1 MTKIFT
7 GYGTYPFKRISVEIK
22 LGLLLLFL
30 WPSVIFG
37 QTTTQTINTTGAGSF
52 VVPAGVT
59 HITVEVWGGGGGG
72 GNSANSTTNGGGGGG
87 GGAYSRKVFSGAL
100 PASYNYFVGAGGA
113 GAPGSSTTAAGPGQ
127 DSWFDSNTSLMAQG
141 GTQGNNN
148 INGSGSRGTGGLAS
162 AGFGDIKFNGG
173 DGANA
178 TDNVG
183 AAGGGSAGTAS
194 DGTDAS
200 GTDQTAAVTDGGT
213 GGNGGTSGNPAGPG
227 GTPGGGGG
235 GSNDIAAEAGGNGG
249 NGQIRITYVRPTA
262 TIARLTPASATTNQS
277 TVTFLVTFSE
287 TVTGVSVT
295 DFVKAGTATATLN
308 AVNAVSGTQYE
319 VEFTGVGG
327 NGNLNLDFDSPSIV
341 NASGNSFSIATG
353 ITSEEEYTIDTQ
365 GPVPTNVTSPDANGS
380 FVLGQSIDI
389 TIQFNDI
396 VTVTGTPQL
405 TLETGA
411 VDRIVNYVSGSGT
424 NTILFTYTVASGDVT
439 ADLDYIAASPLAL
452 NGGSITDAVG
462 NNASLVLPA
471 AGGAG
476 SLGANKALVVDGVQ
490 PTVTNVTSDKANGTY
505 TTGEV
510 IDIDVVFS
518 HTVNVTGTPQITLE
532 TGTTDRVVN
541 YSSGSGSNT
550 LTFNY
555 TVQLGDVSS
564 DLDYIG
570 TNALQLNG
578 GVIERANGNDAILTL
593 ATPGAANS
601 LGANKALVLDAQ
613 PFVTQV
619 SASTANGAY
628 NVPDVIDVTVTFSE
642 NVIVTGFPQI
652 ELELG
657 ATDRMATYLSGST
670 TNVLTFRYIV
680 QPGDNSLD
688 LDYTGT
694 GALSLNGGTIV
705 DGAALAAVLTLP
717 TPGAAGSLGAN
728 KNIVID
734 TTPPA
739 APSAPDLLTADDT
752 GFDNDDNI
760 INLTS
765 GITLTGTSEPNA
777 SIEVFEGAS
786 SKGTTTADGSGNWTL
801 DITLTAG
808 THNTFTAVATDAAG
822 NVGVAS
828 TALASIIVDTTPPT
842 TGAMSFNLNPGG
854 NGNPETITWTFSEN
868 VTNINNGSGTTLGN
882 FTMTGFSRSPGS
894 YDGIATQAYNHA
906 APRRGTLT
914 ANTNNSN
921 WDANIQISYS
931 AGNIYDVAGNPMAAI
946 VNQTPGD
953 IEPPVLIT
961 GLIFNPDGAGND
973 IITFQV
979 SETLNLTDNTA
990 VAGFTVSTGSIL
1002 SAIYSGKGTTNT
1014 ITLTANGNVWNQDVT
1029 VIYDNGTGTARDVAN
1044 NHITFPSSF
1053 PGEPILIKSVSPFGI
1068 YSNNANSSQYSTTG
1082 NTITVQFTTSRV
1094 PTSTPTV
1101 NFPGIGAAVSVTGAG
1116 TVPNPYIAT
1125 SPVIPGSLAEGA
1137 IPFSITVVETGK
1149 STTTT
1154 FTTDGSSV
1162 VHDKTAPTI
1171 SPVTIS
1177 SNNANSSARAKVG
1190 DVVTLSFTVSEALA
1204 ATPTVTIAGRSA
1216 TVGNAG
1222 LDYTATLTLDGSETE
1237 GTLPFNI
1244 SVADA
1249 TAGNAA
1255 SATATTNASS
1265 ITYDKTVPTVD
1276 DIVLPD
1282 ANPNN
1287 TNSVDFTVTFTE
1299 SVTGVDAGD
1308 FSATGTA
1315 AGGTSIGVS
1324 GSGDTYT
1331 VTVSNITATG
1341 TIGLSLNDNNSI
1353 EDVADNRLGGPAAGD
1368 GNFSSASSY
1377 TMILPEP
1384 PNHVTN
1390 FQVTTATSNSI
1401 TLTWTDATGSPAP
1414 TGYLVTV
1421 SRSGSPAPAP
1431 ADFGT
1436 PIANQ
1441 TDLVNNTTG
1450 YLNVNPGV
1458 QTATFS
1464 NLASGAS
1471 YIFEIYPYTNSGAN
1485 IDFKI
1490 DGSIPTD
1497 TEVTP
1502 TATLSSIVLNSTPV
1516 TISSLMDGNPSTE
1529 KAAVMQFTIYDDGQN
1544 PISPN
1549 VMTLH
1554 PNFVA
1559 QESITFNLADELT
1572 LANGASLTG
1581 FSVSSGAIATAVYS
1595 GKGTTNTITLTST
1608 GDGQWN
1614 SSTTVSYSATT
1625 GNAEFV
1631 SLGKMQSIENHSV
1644 VAVTDFVDQIFD
1656 TPGTYIVPAGV
1667 TKIVVEAWGAGGG
1680 GGALITAN
1688 GNGGGGGAGGNYV
1701 RSLLTVT
1708 PGASLNVLVGTG
1720 GTGAANSTTCC
1731 PDGQQGGSSSFGGTM
1746 VVATGGYGGV
1756 ASDSRAGGSVN
1767 TFGNIGDV
1775 VFLGGAGGQGGAGVG
1790 ATGGG
1795 GGSSGGYQSAGNQG
1809 TSNPCFGCS
1818 APGGSAPVLG
1828 GAGGAGVISANGG
1841 NGFLPGG
1848 GGGGTGGNSIGFSAG
1863 NGANGRVRIVRSN
1876 ASAAAGP
1883 DDWSADN
1890 SPLKFNQLVISQG
1903 AGNSAALANWQNI
1916 IAGAEL
1922 FDGTNT
1928 ISDGVGGVS
1937 VQINPDNIT
1946 FLNIPSSNPTDVG
1959 FVPDA
1964 NGSAS
1969 SKTYTLR
1976 IWLRDDLS
1984 NTLAATVDGLNLAFR
1999 LNPASGITYNDV
2011 SNSNQ
2016 QSSRLVTPH
2025 PVLESGAK
2033 EIQVEASQL
2042 VYRTPGV
2049 PPATPTDVP
2058 PSIGVGIALSNV
2070 SGQDIEV
2077 YALDA
2082 NNNLD
2087 LDYNGSA
2094 TITTAPA
2101 YGQSTGTLPF
2111 SSGKLSLDPFFFTT
2125 GTTSLVNTTQITV
2138 AGPVTPATNNA
2149 VSSPI
2154 APLISSLT
2162 TITAGPTVETGSVI
2176 SSMATQLTGAVAP
2189 QQNALQNFDFII
2201 SDDVGANTTTFSNND
2216 NLPTRFTHLTIAQ
2229 GTGNDAALADWTDV
2243 IAMAELKS
2251 GAFTAAGTIGASTI
2265 TFGPLLNAGIND
2277 LGYVADGGSK
2287 TYTLRIALRSNV
2299 TDPDIIDA
2307 KDFVFEITTAGITL
2321 SATPSASSFIQTAQA
2336 VNSGDGNNLIQVT
2349 ATQLDFIN
2357 QWASGANQNY
2367 DAALAPTPTAKARDA
2382 NGNLDIGYNT
2392 PVTVATAAP
2401 ATYPLASNTVN
2412 VLNGLISF
2420 DANLRVT
2427 SAGNG
2432 TNGATTS
2439 LVLSDG
2445 SLTGNSNTFTLNYSN
2460 TSDIVR
2466 DGTFSRTSNILAI
2479 NNQEASDLTA
2489 ANSIA
2494 IDRFILRDG
2503 GASNDGD
2510 GTPTRLS
2517 QITLNISNHTLIR
2530 RIGLYDE
2537 TNTEI
2542 KELTN
2547 TSFAANGDITFGA
2560 FDNPFEAADDDRTT
2574 KLLTVRVSFAS
2585 ALTDNEQINVR
2596 VLGALSQPVSSQLI
2610 PVISIG
2616 PATLAGDENRI
2627 EVVASRIDFI
2637 NPPTPPGSTTAS
2649 LNSNF
2654 AVTVHAR
2661 DALGN
2666 LDLDFTAGA
2675 STITALTNV
2684 SGATMSS
2691 TPAVVGSNFTN
2702 GVFTFPANFQFT
2714 SGNNNDDVTL
2724 TIEAGGISSSPLGI
2738 TPLITLTSSF
2748 ESVLV
2753 VDPLFTPV
2761 LDIPYISNQD
2771 ISTQGTSFE
2780 LTRFRLNDGDGTTP
2794 DLDGAP
2800 TNIDDLTLSITNPG
2814 NVRALGI
2821 YLGSTLIQSRTN
2833 AQFVAGSP
2841 TTVTFENLSASLV
2854 APDDGNIVFTIR
2866 ASFFDTPA
2874 QITDNEEIQ
2883 VRVVNVTQSGG
2894 SQFNNLV
2901 ANPIGG
2907 VTDGAVSASNVQ
2919 IEVLA
2924 TRLDF
2929 TTQPEAFEGINQP
2942 LATPPVVE
2950 ARDANGVV
2958 DLDQNNLGTL
2968 TSSAGLSTTS
2978 LPFVNGV
2985 MAMTGLQYI
2994 SPGIGTLTVASTN
3007 SVGNA
3012 IASNA
3017 GGSTACSPVDV
3028 IHVTA
3033 NLIPAGTGGVLGTPN
3048 IKGGSIGAVILG
3060 FTFQADYVTVS
3071 EPTLNGFS
3079 ITFDNPYKSGGSDVL
3094 KNFKV
3099 FESTNGTFAGSTDIA
3114 ALTGSIV
3121 QAESGVF
3128 LPGNFDQLNITFA
3141 TPRTLYQ
3148 AGVPRS
3154 YFLVADVDVTA
3165 NISTPAMTARLI
3177 DRGFGHP
3184 TNNHILTSKGSATA
3198 EVIGQTYS
3206 FASTR
3211 PPQLVSSSPANGQL
3225 NVDPALGQ
3233 IDLFFD
3239 VDVLT
3244 FDGVAQLYDR
3254 KYNKLIATLPALN
3267 GVFNG
3272 DINDLASQ
3280 TVTPLSFDIPAGVVL
3295 KPDSLYYL
3303 RIAPGSYDP
3312 VSGTGTGISDEGQN
3326 FYGGISYNGTL
3337 YFKISSPN
3345 PPNMVST
3352 DANKYF
3358 VSNSA
3363 AVFNASFDQFGKGF
3377 YLVIDKALAGTYT
3390 APTNAEIA
3398 NPNVLNPAYVTH
3410 GTFDIQQLSPNLQSV
3425 AFSADL
3431 NPGGTYDVW
3440 IYAQNDA
3447 QPTPIAVSAPYGK
3460 VSPHTPG
3467 SAGPT
3472 ITLNVPAVIT
3482 SNSNRPIIQV
3492 CPNSKAIVTDAIVIG
3507 ESAPGEFNGGA
3518 QNFNLLLP
3526 TGFQFDLNDLPNVV
3540 LSGTDFSSAPTV
3552 SFVNATIL
3560 NIAFTNLGT
3569 ASLDNIIIS
3578 DFTILAS
3585 EPGAISSITRFAGSG
3600 LGSVPD
3606 GTVLATL
3613 FAKPVTVQEFTN
3625 TYTTGNDFSGVG
3637 LGGRIINVIPDNFN
3651 LPSAEVRLL
3660 PSIVPE
3666 TDYGPSFFSGP
3677 GVTNDIL
3684 NLTGV
3689 ALNTAFDISM
3699 THTDLNGCISTTTE
3713 QYLVYDH
3720 QAAIPII
3727 GTEACITN
3735 INFPSGDSPHLDSP
3749 ILNFNAKAGYFL
3761 VELFANI
3768 PASAT
3773 AQSQIMFG
3781 PDWQNLVSQI
3791 PYVVSTNG
3799 DYKNYK
3805 WDYSVILNAV
3815 TESGGAISVNPY
3827 NNNVFADT
3835 TINNRPYWRGGSLGV
3850 VEFTGR
3856 YRNTADLSVEVPF
3869 RQEVELF
3876 VPPIPVIEVSQS
3888 SAMAGSTPIFCETGS
3903 GDVIINGFPL
3913 ATAGVSTGFFVLR
3926 DSATN
3931 AVIYNATTPVAGFR
3945 DNSNGTANLAPAT
3958 LAATLNALEANRG
3971 YRTLLVE
3978 YTFQENNSPCSGTG
3992 RAYLRIAPNPVAA
4005 FSFAS
4010 EITENT
4016 PLGTEACE
4024 GIRVN
4029 FDGSSSSIAQGTIA
4043 EYRWNFG
4050 DATGSSGSNPNDA
4063 TGTTA
4068 SHTYNTSAVYL
4079 PTLTARST
4087 FGCTSAPA
4095 DATLNVGSIP
4105 VVDFTFEGVSTADA
4119 ISFESESVLN
4129 SASAVNDNFARLRW
4143 TYGNGN
4149 SQNVDANFT
4158 NPVTNIYATAG
4169 IYTVNLRVTSVIGCT
4184 DDIDKTIIV
4193 VPRVT
4198 PTGAAAYNEG
4208 FESNDGGWQT
4218 SGLGSSASTWAA
4230 GEPSKTT
4237 IQVNQTTGRRIWTT
4251 NLNGS
4256 YGPSE
4261 RSALYSPSFDLRQL
4275 DRPMISFNHFVSL
4288 AGGEGVVVEFSTDN
4302 KNLAD
4307 ATKTW
4312 KVLGKVGSGVAWY
4325 DANGLSSQPGGSGNT
4340 SGLGWTGIG
4349 TDWKESKNILD
4360 TIPSI
4365 EKERVVFRFAV
4376 ATQTSNPSLGGFAID
4391 NIRIGNRTRTV
4402 LVENFRNLGGNVSVE
4417 STESANLRTFKNGAV
4432 GTRLVK
4438 LNYHVGFPERDPFN
4452 LDNPQDPSSRAL
4464 YYNIKSTPIVRM
4476 DGDGEPG
4483 LFSTWGSRYYDE
4495 QTLKLSN
4502 ALLTPN
4508 VDVATDG
4515 SINVDVTV
4523 QAVGR
4528 TLPANATILHVA
4540 LVEKLVPRNNLPQAM
4555 RDLVRTN
4562 EDDFEYVL
4570 KKMLPSARGTRLTQT
4585 LTADEN
4591 RDSDPIVMSDFSWT
4605 PDESRIYSDSLAV
4618 VVFLQDETTKEVYQA
4633 EIHKF
4638 LYRPAQI
4645 TGLEPGLTIS
4655 DVTLYP
4661 NPADEEVTIVLP
4673 RAAVADVNV
4682 QLYDQAGRA
4691 LQQTS
4696 IPKGDREK
4704 TLNVKDLPASLYL
4717 IKLEENG
4724 VVTLKRAMVVHRN

>member
-1 MTKIFT
+1 M
-7 GYGTYPFKRISVEIK
+7 
-22 LGLLLLFL
+22 
-30 WPSVIFG
+30 
-37 QTTTQTINTTGAGSF
+37 
-52 VVPAGVT
+52 
-59 HITVEVWGGGGGG
+59 
-72 GNSANSTTNGGGGGG
+72 
-87 GGAYSRKVFSGAL
+87 
-100 PASYNYFVGAGGA
+100 
-113 GAPGSSTTAAGPGQ
+113 
-127 DSWFDSNTSLMAQG
+127 
-141 GTQGNNN
+141 
-148 INGSGSRGTGGLAS
+148 
-162 AGFGDIKFNGG
+162 
-173 DGANA
+173 
-178 TDNVG
+178 
-183 AAGGGSAGTAS
+183 
-194 DGTDAS
+194 
-200 GTDQTAAVTDGGT
+200 
-213 GGNGGTSGNPAGPG
+213 
-227 GTPGGGGG
+227 
-235 GSNDIAAEAGGNGG
+235 
-249 NGQIRITYVRPTA
+249 RPTA
-262 TIARLTPASATTNQS
+262 TITRLNPLSATTNQS
-277 TVTFLVTFSE
+277 TVTFRVTFSE
-287 TVTGVSVT
+287 AVTGVSVS
-295 DFVKAGTATATLN
+295 DFAKAGTAAGTLD
-308 AVNAVSGTQYE
+308 AVNPISGTEYN
-319 VEFTGVGG
+319 VVFTGVGG
-327 NGNLNLDFDSPSIV
+327 TGNLNLDFNAPTIV
-341 NASGNSFSIATG
+341 NASGNSFSTATG

-365 GPVPTNVTSPDANGS
+365 GPTPTNVTSTASNGTY
-380 FVLGQSIDI
+380 VLGQSIDI
-389 TIQFNDI
+389 TIQFDDL
-396 VTVTGTPQL
+396 VTVSGVPQL

-411 VDRIVNYVSGSGT
+411 VDRVINYVSGTGT
-424 NTILFTYTVASGDVT
+424 NTILFSYTVLSGDAA
-439 ADLDYIAASPLAL
+439 ADLDYIAASPLSL
-452 NGGSITDAVG
+452 NGGSITDAIG
-462 NNASLVLPA
+462 NNASLTLPA
-471 AGGAG
+471 PGAAG
-476 SLGANKALVVDGVQ
+476 SLGDNKNLVVDGVQ
-490 PTVTNVTSDKANGTY
+490 PTVTNVTSDKADGTY

-518 HTVNVTGTPQITLE
+518 HVVNVTGTPQITIE
-532 TGTTDRVVN
+532 TGAVDRVIN
-541 YSSGSGSNT
+541 YSSGTGTNT

-555 TVQLGDVSS
+555 TVQLGDVSA
-564 DLDYIG
+564 DLDYLS
-570 TNALQLNG
+570 TSALQLNG
-578 GVIERANGNDAILTL
+578 GIIERSNGNDATLTL
-593 ATPGAANS
+593 ATPGAPNS
-601 LGANKALVLDAQ
+601 LGANKAIVLDPQ

-619 SASTANGAY
+619 SASTSNGAY
-628 NVPDVIDVTVTFSE
+628 NALDVIDVTVTFSE
-642 NVIVTGFPQI
+642 TVAVTGFPQI

-657 ATDRMATYLSGST
+657 ATDRLATYVSGSGT
-670 TNVLTFRYIV
+670 STLTFQYTV
-680 QPGDNSLD
+680 QAGDNSAD

-694 GALSLNGGTIV
+694 GALTLNAGTIV
-705 DGAALAAVLTLP
+705 DASALAAVLTLP

-728 KNIVID
+728 KSIIID

-739 APSAPDLLTADDT
+739 APSAPDLLAADDT

-760 INLTS
+760 INITT
-765 GITLTGTSEPNA
+765 GITLTGTAEANA
-777 SIEVFEGAS
+777 TIEIFEGVT
-786 SKGTTTADGSGNWTL
+786 SKGTTTANGGGNWSI
-801 DITLTAG
+801 DIALAAG
-808 THNTFTAVATDAAG
+808 THTNFTAVATDVAG
-822 NVGVAS
+822 NTGPAS
-828 TALASIIVDTTPPT
+828 SALASIIVDTTAPT
-842 TGAMSFNLNPGG
+842 TGAMTFNLNPGG
-854 NGNPETITWTFSEN
+854 GGSPETITWTFSED
-868 VTNINNGSGTTLGN
+868 VTNINNGTGTTLGN

-894 YDGIATQAYNHA
+894 YDGIASQAYNHA

-914 ANTNNSN
+914 ANQNNSN

-953 IEPPVLIT
+953 TEPPVLIT
-961 GLIFNPDGAGND
+961 GLVFNPNGAGND

-990 VAGFTVSTGSIL
+990 VAGFTVSTGTIL

-1014 ITLTANGNVWNQDVT
+1014 ITLTANGNVWDQDVT
-1029 VIYDNGTGTARDVAN
+1029 VIYNTGTGTARDAAN
-1044 NHITFPSSF
+1044 NHLTFPSAF
-1053 PGEPILIKSVSPFGI
+1053 PGEPILIKSVAPFGI

-1101 NFPGIGAAVSVTGAG
+1101 NFPGIGAAVSVTGSG
-1116 TVPNPYIAT
+1116 TVPSPYVAT

-1177 SNNANSSARAKVG
+1177 SNNANSTARAKVG

-1204 ATPTVTIAGRSA
+1204 TTPTVSIAGRSA
-1216 TVGNAG
+1216 TVGNTG
-1222 LDYTATLTLDGSETE
+1222 LNYTATLTMDGSETE
-1237 GTLPFNI
+1237 GILPFSI

-1276 DIVLPD
+1276 DITLPD

-1287 TNSVDFTVTFTE
+1287 TNSVDFIVTFTE
-1299 SVTGVDAGD
+1299 SVTGVNAGD
-1308 FSATGTA
+1308 FSVTGTA
-1315 AGGTSIGVS
+1315 AGGTNIGVS
-1324 GSGDTYT
+1324 GSGNTYT

-1341 TIGLSLNDNNSI
+1341 TIGLSLIDNNSI

-1401 TLTWTDATGSPAP
+1401 TLTWTDATGSPSP

-1421 SRSGSPAPAP
+1421 SRTGSPAAAP

-1436 PIANQ
+1436 PVANQ
-1441 TDLVNNTTG
+1441 TDLINNTTG
-1450 YLNVNPGV
+1450 YLNVAYGV

-1464 NLASGAS
+1464 NLASGSS
-1471 YIFEIYPYTNSGAN
+1471 YIFEIYPYTNSGSN

-1490 DGSIPTD
+1490 DGSVPTD
-1497 TEVTP
+1497 SESTP
-1502 TATLSSIVLNSTPV
+1502 TAALSTFVLNSTPV
-1516 TISSLMDGNPSTE
+1516 PISSLMDGNPATE
-1529 KAAVMQFTIYDDGQN
+1529 KAAVLQFTLFDDGQD
-1544 PISPN
+1544 PLVPN
-1549 VMTLH
+1549 VMTLNLNGTS
-1554 PNFVA
+1554 P
-1559 QESITFNLADELT
+1559 EIITFTLRGELNIP
-1572 LANGASLTG
+1572 NGPISG
-1581 FSVSSGAIATAVYS
+1581 FSSSTGAVASATYS
-1595 GKGTTNTITLTST
+1595 GKGTTNTITLTSFVN
-1608 GDGQWN
+1608 N
-1614 SSTTVSYSATT
+1614 SWSANTTISYNGS
-1625 GNAEFV
+1625 AEFL
-1631 SLGKMQSIENHSV
+1631 SIGKMRIVNHPINN
-1644 VAVTDFVDQIFD
+1644 VTGVEVFASN
-1656 TPGTYIVPAGV
+1656 GTFTVPAGV
-1667 TKIVVEAWGAGGG
+1667 TQITVEAWGAGGG
-1680 GGALITAN
+1680 GGSGLGSTCWD
-1688 GNGGGGGAGGNYV
+1688 GGGGGGGGAYA
-1701 RSLLTVT
+1701 RSVISVVPGTPYSVT
-1708 PGASLNVLVGTG
+1708 VGTG
-1720 GTGAANSTTCC
+1720 GSSVFALSAFATPGTASNFGGGLVVAPGGFGGQSNTGGASGSGGPGA
-1731 PDGQQGGSSSFGGTM
+1731 PVGVGQFVYSGGSGSFG
-1746 VVATGGYGGV
+1746 
-1756 ASDSRAGGSVN
+1756 S
-1767 TFGNIGDV
+1767 FGNCSTPSGS
-1775 VFLGGAGGQGGAGVG
+1775 
-1790 ATGGG
+1790 GGG
-1795 GGSSGGYQSAGNQG
+1795 GGSSAGTGQNG
-1809 TSNPCFGCS
+1809 NTASGPSGAI
-1818 APGGSAPVLG
+1818 APLG
-1828 GAGGAGVISANGG
+1828 GG
-1841 NGFLPGG
+1841 NGGSGVVNGSGQNGTIPGG
-1848 GGGGTGGNSIGFSAG
+1848 GGGGSG
-1863 NGANGRVRIVRSN
+1863 NGVGGTGARGEVRITYSN
-1876 ASAAAGP
+1876 PVPAGIS
-1883 DDWSADN
+1883 DWTADN
-1890 SPLKFNQLVISQG
+1890 SPFKFSQIVITQG
-1903 AGNSAALANWQNI
+1903 TGNTSPALSNWQDI

-1922 FDGTNT
+1922 YDNVNATPLTGT
-1928 ISDGVGGVS
+1928 V
-1937 VQINPDNIT
+1937 NPTNIT
-1946 FLNIPSSNPTDVG
+1946 FNSVNPDDVSDVG
-1959 FVPDA
+1959 FIPDA
-1964 NGSAS
+1964 NGGIS

-1976 IWLRDDLS
+1976 IWLRDNLS
-1984 NTLAATVDGLNLAFR
+1984 NTLAASVDGMNLAFAFD
-1999 LNPASGITYNDV
+1999 PATGLSYDDA

-2016 QSSRLVTPH
+2016 QSSRLVPAH
-2025 PVLESGAK
+2025 PGLQSGAQP
-2033 EIQVEASQL
+2033 IQVEASQL

-2058 PSIGVGIALSNV
+2058 ASIGVGIALSNV

-2087 LDYNGSA
+2087 LNYGGSA
-2094 TITTAPA
+2094 TITTNPA
-2101 YGQSTGTLPF
+2101 YGQSTGTLSF
-2111 SSGKLSLDPFFFTT
+2111 SAGKLSLEPFFFTT
-2125 GTTSLVNTTQITV
+2125 GTTLPANTTQITV
-2138 AGPVTPATNNA
+2138 AGPVTPATSNA

-2201 SDDVGANTTTFSNND
+2201 SDDVGANATTFSNND
-2216 NLPTRFTHLTIAQ
+2216 NLPTRFTHLTISQ

-2243 IAMAELKS
+2243 IATAELKS
-2251 GAFTAAGTIGASTI
+2251 GAFSAIGTIGASTI

-2277 LGYVADGGSK
+2277 LGYVADDGSK

-2321 SATPSASSFIQTAQA
+2321 SPTPSASSVIQTAQA

-2349 ATQLDFIN
+2349 ATQLDFIT
-2357 QWASGANQNY
+2357 QWASGANQDY
-2367 DAALAPTPTAKARDA
+2367 DAPLAPTPTAKARDA
-2382 NGNLDIGYNT
+2382 NGNLDISYNT
-2392 PVTVATAAP
+2392 PVTVATTAP

-2427 SAGNG
+2427 SAGSG
-2432 TNGATTS
+2432 VNGATTS

-2460 TSDIVR
+2460 SSDIVR

-2503 GASNDGD
+2503 GVSNDND

-2517 QITLNISNHTLIR
+2517 QITLNVSNHTLIR

-2542 KELTN
+2542 KELSN
-2547 TSFAANGDITFGA
+2547 ASFAANGDITFGT

-2574 KLLTVRVSFAS
+2574 KLLTVRVSFTS
-2585 ALTDNEQINVR
+2585 ALTDNQQINVS
-2596 VLGALSQPVSSQLI
+2596 VIGALSQPVSSQLI
-2610 PVISIG
+2610 PVINIA

-2637 NPPTPPGSTTAS
+2637 NPPTPPGNTTAS

-2654 AVTVHAR
+2654 AVTVQAR

-2684 SGATMSS
+2684 SGATMAS

-2738 TPLITLTSSF
+2738 TPIITLTSSF

-2753 VDPLFTPV
+2753 IDPLFTPV

-2780 LTRFRLNDGDGTTP
+2780 LTRFRLNDGNGTTP

-2800 TNIDDLTLSITNPG
+2800 TNIDDLTLSITNPD

-2821 YLGSTLIQSRTN
+2821 YLGSTLVQSRTN

-2866 ASFFDTPA
+2866 ASFFNTPA
-2874 QITDNEEIQ
+2874 EITDNEVIQ

-2907 VTDGAVSASNVQ
+2907 ITDGAVSASNVQ

-2929 TTQPEAFEGINQP
+2929 TTQPVAFEGINQP
-2942 LATPPVVE
+2942 LATTPVVQ

-2958 DLDQNNLGTL
+2958 DLDQNNTGTL
-2968 TSSAGLSTTS
+2968 ASAAGLSTTS
-2978 LPFVNGV
+2978 LSFVNGV
-2985 MAMTGLQYI
+2985 MTMTGLQYT
-2994 SPGIGTLTVASTN
+2994 SPGIGTLTVSSTN
-3007 SVGNA
+3007 SLGNA
-3012 IASNA
+3012 IASNT
-3017 GGSTACSPVDV
+3017 GGSTACTPVDV

-3060 FTFQADYVTVS
+3060 FTFQADHVTVS

-3184 TNNHILTSKGSATA
+3184 TNNHILTSEGSATA

-3211 PPQLVSSSPANGQL
+3211 PPQLISSSPANGQL

-3272 DINDLASQ
+3272 DINDLTSQ

-3345 PPNMVST
+3345 PPKMMET
-3352 DANKYF
+3352 DPNKYF

-3377 YLVIDKALAGTYT
+3377 YLVIDKSIAGTYT

-3398 NPNVLNPAYVTH
+3398 TPNVLNPAYVTH
-3410 GTFDIQQLSPNLQSV
+3410 GSFDIQQLSPNLQSV
-3425 AFSADL
+3425 AFNASL
-3431 NPGGTYDVW
+3431 TPGGTYDIWV
-3440 IYAQNDA
+3440 YAQNDA

-3460 VSPHTPG
+3460 TKPFTPG
-3467 SAGPT
+3467 AAGPT
-3472 ITLNVPAVIT
+3472 ITLNVPAVIS

-3492 CPNSKAIVTDAIVIG
+3492 CPNSEAKVTDVIVIG
-3507 ESAPGEFNGGA
+3507 ESAAGDFNGGT

-3526 TGFQFDLNDLPNVV
+3526 TGFQFDLSDLPSVV
-3540 LSGTDFSSAPTV
+3540 LSGSDFTAAPTV

-3560 NIAFTNLGT
+3560 NITFTNSG
-3569 ASLDNIIIS
+3569 AGSLDNFIIS

-3585 EPGAISSITRFAGSG
+3585 EPGAISNITRFAGTG
-3600 LGSVPD
+3600 LATVPD
-3606 GTVLATL
+3606 GTVVATL
-3613 FAKPVTVQEFTN
+3613 FAKPLTVQEFSN

-3637 LGGRIINVIPDNFN
+3637 LGGRVINVIPNNFN
-3651 LPSAEVRLL
+3651 LPAAEVRLL
-3660 PSIVPE
+3660 PTIVPE

-3699 THTDLNGCISTTTE
+3699 THTDLNGCVSTTTE
-3713 QYLVYDH
+3713 QYLVYDY

-3735 INFPSGDSPHLDSP
+3735 VNFPTGDSPPLDSP
-3749 ILNFNAKAGYFL
+3749 VLNFNAKAGYFL

-3888 SAMAGSTPIFCETGS
+3888 SALAGSTPIYCETGS

-3913 ATAGVSTGFFVLR
+3913 ATAGVSTGFFVVR

-3945 DNSNGTANLAPAT
+3945 DNSNGTANLVPAT

-4029 FDGSSSSIAQGTIA
+4029 FDGSSSSIAQGIIA

-4095 DATLNVGSIP
+4095 NATLNVGSIP

-4119 ISFESESVLN
+4119 ISFESESILN
-4129 SASAVNDNFARLRW
+4129 SASAVNDNFATLTW

-4149 SQNVDANFT
+4149 SQSVSSNFG
-4158 NPVTNIYATAG
+4158 NPVTNNYATAG

-4184 DDIDKTIIV
+4184 NDVDKNIIV

-4391 NIRIGNRTRTV
+4391 NVRIGNRTRTV

-4585 LTADEN
+4585 LTDGQSQTYTANEFQ
-4591 RDSDPIVMSDFSWT
+4591 FSWT
-4605 PDESRIYSDSLAV
+4605 PERSRLYTEDNLAV
-4618 VVFLQDETTKEVYQA
+4618 VVFLQDELTREVYQA
-4633 EIHKF
+4633 EIVDVGND
-4638 LYRPAQI
+4638 PDEV

-4696 IPKGDREK
+4696 IPKGEREK